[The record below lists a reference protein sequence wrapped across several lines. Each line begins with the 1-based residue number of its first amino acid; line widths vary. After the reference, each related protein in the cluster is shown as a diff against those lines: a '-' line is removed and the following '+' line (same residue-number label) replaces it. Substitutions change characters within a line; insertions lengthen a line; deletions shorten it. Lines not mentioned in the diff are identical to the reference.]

1 MEKAN
6 LNQVTLKDWLV
17 MMINSI
23 KFLLSRK
30 LVILISCF
38 CFGVLGIVYAW
49 LKDPI
54 YTSQMTFA
62 LDSQKESGGLGA
74 YAGIAAQFGIDLGS
88 SGGGAFEGENFIEF
102 LKSRLLIEQTLRKRY
117 NENDAKLFIDYY
129 LENHELNKDWNKK
142 KNLSAIKFAT
152 NQESERLRDSV
163 MNKVIDKIL
172 KNGLNVYRKDKK
184 LNLVVIEMKD
194 LNEVF
199 SKRFIENLVDNG
211 INYYTNYK
219 SKKARANVEI
229 LERQVDSVRR
239 ILDGGIE
246 SVASSNDL
254 NVNPIKQQARTSVQK
269 KQIDIQTSG
278 IIYGEALKNLALAK
292 VVLQKETPLIQ
303 LIDKPVYPLKKE
315 KPGRLL
321 MGIIFTFIGFFITI
335 FFLLIYRWIKE
346 TWNHQTQV
354 S

>member
-1 MEKAN
+1 METRN
-6 LNQVTLKDWLV
+6 LNQVTLRDWLV

-30 LVILISCF
+30 FVILISCF

-54 YTSQMTFA
+54 YTSHMTFA

-74 YAGIAAQFGIDLGS
+74 YTGIAAQFGIDLGS

-102 LKSRLLIEQTLRKRY
+102 LKSRLLIEQTLRKKY
-117 NENDAKLFIDYY
+117 TENDPKLFIDYY
-129 LENHELNKDWNKK
+129 IENHELNKDWSKK
-142 KNLSAIKFAT
+142 KYLSEIRFAT
-152 NQESERLRDSV
+152 NQSPERVRDSV

-172 KNGLNVYRKDKK
+172 KNGLNVYRKEKK
-184 LNLVVIEMKD
+184 LNLVIIEMKD
-194 LNEVF
+194 INEVF
-199 SKRFIENLVDNG
+199 SKKLVENLVDNG

-219 SKKARANVEI
+219 SKKARTNVEI
-229 LERQVDSVRR
+229 LQKQVDSVRR

-254 NVNPIKQQARTSVQK
+254 NVNPIKQQARTGIQK
-269 KQIDIQTSG
+269 RQVDVQTSG

-321 MGIIFTFIGFFITI
+321 TGIIFSFVGLFLTI
-335 FFLLIYRWIKE
+335 IFLLLNKWIKGV
-346 TWNHQTQV
+346 WSQQTLID
-354 S
+354 